1 MLTKAI
7 PRGAL
12 AVDIWHDVILYQ
24 HRAVLYPL
32 FKPQMLR
39 V

>member
-7 PRGAL
+7 PRCTL
-12 AVDIWHDVILYQ
+12 ATRYFHGVILYQ
-24 HRAVLYPL
+24 HLAVLYPL